1 MSFIPPLS
9 IAAAHRYVDENLSR
23 QGLAVFRLGTSAE
36 TAQYVLALDL
46 TRYAAWRA
54 GLMSPGCV
62 VEVER
67 SLCSCHGY
75 TGVVRITSI
84 PVESLP
90 DDSTPDHHH
99 DAG

>member
-1 MSFIPPLS
+1 VSFIPPLS
-9 IAAAHRYVDENLSR
+9 IEAARRYVDENLSR
-23 QGLAVFRLGTSAE
+23 QGVAAFRLGTSAE
-36 TAQYVLALDL
+36 TFQYVMALDL

-54 GLMSPGCV
+54 GQMSPGCV

-84 PVESLP
+84 PVEFIPDGP
-90 DDSTPDHHH
+90 DDSSETR
-99 DAG
+99 

>member
-1 MSFIPPLS
+1 VSFITPLS
-9 IAAAHRYVDENLSR
+9 IAAAQRYADENLRR
-23 QGLAVFRLGTSAE
+23 QGVAGFCLGPQAE
-36 TAQYVLALDL
+36 AFQYIMTLGL
-46 TRYAAWRA
+46 TRYAAMRA
-54 GLMSPGCV
+54 RQISPGHV

-90 DDSTPDHHH
+90 DGPD
-99 DAG
+99 DFPETR

>member
-1 MSFIPPLS
+1 VSFIQPLS
-9 IAAAHRYVDENLSR
+9 IAAAQRYADENLRR
-23 QGLAVFRLGTSAE
+23 QGVAGFCLGPEAE
-36 TAQYVLALDL
+36 TSRYVLALDL

-54 GLMSPGCV
+54 GQMSPGCV

-90 DDSTPDHHH
+90 DGQDDSPETR
-99 DAG
+99 

>member
-1 MSFIPPLS
+1 MSFITPLS
-9 IAAAHRYVDENLSR
+9 IAAAQRYADENLSR
-23 QGLAVFRLGTSAE
+23 QGVVGFCLGPQAE
-36 TAQYVLALDL
+36 ASRYVLALDL

-54 GLMSPGCV
+54 GQMSPGCV

-67 SLCSCHGY
+67 SICSCHGY

-90 DDSTPDHHH
+90 DGPDDSPSTR
-99 DAG
+99 